1 MSARAR
7 AKENLDQEKAV
18 KKFALLLAASMLLVA
33 IGCSG
38 DAPQT
43 PSEHSVGAQNVS
55 AGSDIQQSIQTDAH
69 ASGGSALPA
78 SLPYSQ
84 PNAPV
89 ASQNLNAGPFLT
101 SAEPHGAAGAPA
113 EPWSPGLTSRA
124 DGTMYGPSDQSAAG
138 SGQGMI
144 AAPEGKERQN
154 KQSPQKAKAAPGATK
169 PAQSRQP
176 GAPKQ

>member
-1 MSARAR
+1 M
-7 AKENLDQEKAV
+7 

-138 SGQGMI
+138 IGQGMI
-144 AAPEGKERQN
+144 AAPAGKERQG
-154 KQSPQKAKAAPGATK
+154 KQSPQKTTPGATK
-169 PAQSRQP
+169 PAQIRKP
-176 GAPKQ
+176 GVPKQ